1 LDQPHALIG
10 RSGAESRLTNWR
22 TLKQS
27 FQTVEGPDRLGSP
40 GPPPQSGKQVPH
52 AQWLI
57 GLSELSGHLP
67 NFAATWQNQ
76 DLSFRIMEEDSMDR
90 LETMS
95 TFVAVVEAGSLSAA
109 ARLLKTP
116 LTTVSRKV
124 SELESHLRT
133 RLFNRSSRQLVLTD
147 AGSSYLAACKRILA
161 DVTEAER
168 TASGEYTAPT
178 GELSVTTPLG
188 LGRTIVIPIMADF
201 LRAYPDI
208 KIRMIPTDRVLS
220 LFQEQIDVGVRIGAL
235 PDSSLIAI
243 PLGATRRV
251 LCASPAYLAAR
262 GTPRTPEELT
272 GHDCINYA
280 GFASSD
286 VWAFVRDKATIAVP
300 VHTRLAVGSVE
311 AACAAARAGIGI
323 TIAFAYQLLA
333 APEGGALTTVLDD
346 FQPAPQPVNLVYAAN
361 RFLPIKVR
369 AFLDFATPRL
379 KRVFADSKLPNR

>member
-1 LDQPHALIG
+1 
-10 RSGAESRLTNWR
+10 
-22 TLKQS
+22 
-27 FQTVEGPDRLGSP
+27 V
-40 GPPPQSGKQVPH
+40 
-52 AQWLI
+52 
-57 GLSELSGHLP
+57 
-67 NFAATWQNQ
+67 TWQNRN
-76 DLSFRIMEEDSMDR
+76 LSFRILEEDSMDR
-90 LETMS
+90 LEAMS
-95 TFVAVVEAGSLSAA
+95 TFLIVVEAGSLSAA
-109 ARLLKTP
+109 ARRLKTP

-133 RLFNRSSRQLVLTD
+133 KLFIRSSRQLVLTD

-168 TASGEYTAPT
+168 TASREYTAPT

-220 LFQEQIDVGVRIGAL
+220 LSQEQIDVGVRIGAL

-251 LCASPAYLAAR
+251 LCASPAYLTAR
-262 GTPRTPEELT
+262 GAPRTPEDLA

-300 VHTRLAVGSVE
+300 VHTRLAVGNVE
-311 AACAAARAGIGI
+311 AACAAARAGVGI
-323 TIAFAYQLLA
+323 TIAFAYQLQA

-369 AFLDFATPRL
+369 AFLDFAAPRL
-379 KRVFADSKLPNR
+379 KRVFAESKPPHR

>member
-1 LDQPHALIG
+1 
-10 RSGAESRLTNWR
+10 
-22 TLKQS
+22 
-27 FQTVEGPDRLGSP
+27 
-40 GPPPQSGKQVPH
+40 
-52 AQWLI
+52 
-57 GLSELSGHLP
+57 
-67 NFAATWQNQ
+67 
-76 DLSFRIMEEDSMDR
+76 MDR
-90 LETMS
+90 LEAMS
-95 TFVAVVEAGSLSAA
+95 TFLAVVEDGSLSAT
-109 ARLLKTP
+109 ARRLKTP
-116 LTTVSRKV
+116 LPTVSRKI

-133 RLFNRSSRQLVLTD
+133 KLFNRSSRQLVLTD
-147 AGSSYLAACKRILA
+147 AGSSYLAACKRILD

-168 TASGEYTAPT
+168 TASGEYAAPT
-178 GELSVTTPLG
+178 GELSVTTPIG
-188 LGRTIVIPIMADF
+188 IGRTILIPIMVDF
-201 LRAYPDI
+201 LKAYPDI
-208 KIRMIPTDRVLS
+208 KARLIPSDRPLS
-220 LFQEQIDVGVRIGAL
+220 LFQEHIDVGVRLGAL
-235 PDSSLIAI
+235 PDSSLKA
-243 PLGATRRV
+243 LSVGTTCRV
-251 LCASPAYLAAR
+251 VCASPAYLAAR

>member
-1 LDQPHALIG
+1 
-10 RSGAESRLTNWR
+10 
-22 TLKQS
+22 
-27 FQTVEGPDRLGSP
+27 
-40 GPPPQSGKQVPH
+40 
-52 AQWLI
+52 
-57 GLSELSGHLP
+57 
-67 NFAATWQNQ
+67 
-76 DLSFRIMEEDSMDR
+76 LSFRILEEDSMDR
-90 LETMS
+90 LEAMS
-95 TFVAVVEAGSLSAA
+95 TFLIVVEAGSLSAA
-109 ARLLKTP
+109 ARRLKTP

-133 RLFNRSSRQLVLTD
+133 KLFIRSSRQLVLTD

-220 LFQEQIDVGVRIGAL
+220 LSQEQIDVGVRIGAL
-235 PDSSLIAI
+235 PDRSLIAI

-262 GTPRTPEELT
+262 
-272 GHDCINYA
+272 

-311 AACAAARAGIGI
+311 AACAAARAGVGI
-323 TIAFAYQLLA
+323 TIAFAYQLQA

-361 RFLPIKVR
+361 RFLLIKVR
-369 AFLDFATPRL
+369 AFLDFAAPRL
-379 KRVFADSKLPNR
+379 KRVFAESKPPHR